1 MRKSFSNFLDQLT
14 KKIYYIPA
22 RKRVRKELNDHMVQ
36 KRKDLFE
43 IYSWSEATDIV
54 ITEMGDVKELSSSFN
69 KIYSPL
75 KYYLSLLLS
84 VVLVSMIGS
93 LTIFITSQSVSAL
106 SNKPIFPS
114 EKIILDETYF
124 IDDTRVRFTYVVVL
138 EESTYIHYKVDD
150 ENLFKLSY
158 YSLFDT
164 PVYNFLDP
172 VQAVTGGESY
182 MMSDFESYM
191 RGNFELAMGIE
202 NYNIF
207 YTEYFVIIPDVVD
220 EVTLYFSEYD
230 RSLEVPLSWIIED

>member
-1 MRKSFSNFLDQLT
+1 MRRSFSNFLDQLT

-22 RKRVRKELNDHMVQ
+22 RRRVKKELMDHMVQ
-36 KRKDLFE
+36 KRKDLCE
-43 IYSWSEATDIV
+43 IYSWTEATDIV

-93 LTIFITSQSVSAL
+93 LTIFITSQSVNAL
-106 SNKPIFPS
+106 SNKPKYVS

-124 IDDTRVRFTYVVVL
+124 IDDTRVKFTYAVIL
-138 EESTYIHYKVDD
+138 DGQTLIHYKVDD
-150 ENLFKLSY
+150 EKLFKLSY

-172 VQAVTGGESY
+172 VEAVTSDVSY
-182 MMSDFESYM
+182 TRD
-191 RGNFELAMGIE
+191 NFELPAGIQ

-207 YTEYFVIIPDVVD
+207 YTEYFVIIPDIVD

-230 RSLEVPLSWIIED
+230 RSLEVPLSWTIED